1 MEHITSRQNALMTH
15 IRKLSA
21 SRAYRRAS
29 GEYLCDG
36 VKLLEEALRWNAP
49 LKTVVLSEC
58 VDAPTLPSGVRAV
71 RVPADVMR
79 SISPM
84 ETPQGALF
92 TVRLPDTALPETL
105 SGAHYL
111 VLDGVQDPGNVGTI
125 LRTADA
131 FDCDGVFLVNAC
143 ADPYSPKTARATM
156 GAVFRRDVYQC
167 TADELC
173 ALLQKCGLPLYGTAL
188 RNDTVSLRDAELS
201 RAAELVRKG
210 GAEAVLMRGGVPD
223 SAANALI
230 AAGRALNGLEIICE
244 DGSRLLLSHKNY
256 EKLVRAGARFT
267 VMNKTRLLAVTVNP
281 FSAKG
286 SHYNKTEF
294 YDAMCS
300 GLGGRVPVL
309 DVVSEFGCEAAE

>member
-131 FDCDGVFLVNAC
+131 FDCDGVFIVNAC

-156 GAVFRRDVYQC
+156 GAIFRREAYSV
-167 TADELC
+167 TPEELF
-173 ALLQKCGLPLYGTAL
+173 ALLSKSGVPLYGTAL
-188 RNDTVSLRDAELS
+188 REDTVPLSDANLSKAAVAIGSEGRGVSESALRLS
-201 RAAELVRKG
+201 DRRVIIP
-210 GAEAVLMRGGVPD
+210 MH
-223 SAANALI
+223 
-230 AAGRALNGLEIICE
+230 GRAESLNAGVAAAIVI
-244 DGSRLLLSHKNY
+244 Y
-256 EKLVRAGARFT
+256 EMTK
-267 VMNKTRLLAVTVNP
+267 
-281 FSAKG
+281 
-286 SHYNKTEF
+286 
-294 YDAMCS
+294 
-300 GLGGRVPVL
+300 
-309 DVVSEFGCEAAE
+309 

>member
-15 IRKLSA
+15 IRKLNA

-49 LKTVVLSEC
+49 LKTVVLSED
-58 VDAPTLPSGVRAV
+58 VDVLALPSGVRAV

-173 ALLQKCGLPLYGTAL
+173 ALLQKSNLPLYGTAL

-201 RAAELVRKG
+201 R
-210 GAEAVLMRGGVPD
+210 RGG
-223 SAANALI
+223 
-230 AAGRALNGLEIICE
+230 RY
-244 DGSRLLLSHKNY
+244 RQ
-256 EKLVRAGARFT
+256 RGARAE
-267 VMNKTRLLAVTVNP
+267 RGDP
-281 FSAKG
+281 FK
-286 SHYNKTEF
+286 
-294 YDAMCS
+294 M
-300 GLGGRVPVL
+300 
-309 DVVSEFGCEAAE
+309 